1 MKKIISPA
9 LVVLLLL
16 FLPTMERSVAQEA
29 QIKTSP
35 LPWALIGDGV
45 QVLRLWEIDGGPKWP
60 QIAILRLPVKEYK
73 EFLEH
78 PVDYLNDHK
87 VYPPKYPAKKVILCR
102 TNHPE
107 PPNSECLVSLFH
119 TPNSTSSASASCKVT
134 F

>member
-60 QIAILRLPVKEYK
+60 QLAILRLPVKEYK
-73 EFLEH
+73 EFLER

-87 VYPPKYPAKKVILCR
+87 VYPPEYPAKKVILC
-102 TNHPE
+102 NKNQPK
-107 PPNSECLVSLFH
+107 PSNSECIISLFH
-119 TPNSTSSASASCKVT
+119 TPNSTSGTFASCNVK

>member
-1 MKKIISPA
+1 MKRIIYPA
-9 LVVLLLL
+9 FVVLFLL
-16 FLPTMERSVAQEA
+16 FLPKMERSVAQEA

-35 LPWALIGDGV
+35 LAWKPIGDGV

-87 VYPPKYPAKKVILCR
+87 VYPPEYPAKRVILCK
-102 TNHPE
+102 TNHPA
-107 PPNSECLVSLFH
+107 PPSSECMVSLFH
-119 TPNSTSSASASCKVT
+119 TPNSTSSASA
-134 F
+134 

>member
-1 MKKIISPA
+1 MKRIISPA
-9 LVVLLLL
+9 LVVLFLL

-29 QIKTSP
+29 QKKTSP
-35 LPWALIGDGV
+35 LLWAPIGDGV

-60 QIAILRLPVKEYK
+60 EIAILRLPVKEYK

-87 VYPPKYPAKKVILCR
+87 VYPPQYPAKKVILCK

-107 PPNSECLVSLFH
+107 PANKECIITLMHS
-119 TPNSTSSASASCKVT
+119 PNSTSSTLASCNVK